1 MHRATFGV
9 ELVQQFNRYTLK
21 VTLNSPSDTG
31 ERLKKAVAVNKIT
44 GYIFVGSVGQIDLV

>member
-31 ERLKKAVAVNKIT
+31 EKLKKAGAVNKII